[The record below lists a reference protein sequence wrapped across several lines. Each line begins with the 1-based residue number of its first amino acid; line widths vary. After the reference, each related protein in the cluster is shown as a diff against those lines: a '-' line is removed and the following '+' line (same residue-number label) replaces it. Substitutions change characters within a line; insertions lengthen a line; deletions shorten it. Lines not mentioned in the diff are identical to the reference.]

1 MVINH
6 FAIIILP
13 SLSVNQIIINKAYF
27 QLNEDYYE
35 DIKDIYDHQ
44 YTEKYILI
52 GREQNKV
59 YSNYA
64 NSWFLL
70 YKDVPQTS

>member
-27 QLNEDYYE
+27 PLNEDYYE
-35 DIKDIYDHQ
+35 DISLSMTSVSIYRKIHSDWQ
-44 YTEKYILI
+44 RTK
-52 GREQNKV
+52 
-59 YSNYA
+59 
-64 NSWFLL
+64 
-70 YKDVPQTS
+70 

>member
-27 QLNEDYYE
+27 PLNEDYYE
-35 DIKDIYDHQ
+35 DISLSMTINIQKN
-44 YTEKYILI
+44 T
-52 GREQNKV
+52 
-59 YSNYA
+59 
-64 NSWFLL
+64 F
-70 YKDVPQTS
+70 